1 MSLSAPP
8 PHGFHDAAKALESY
22 LGFWAEHELDETYE
36 IQAVNRTLED
46 NKARLTPKAAPKKVA
61 ANVNNQITQTAHN
74 VNLNALVPENLR
86 HYDPDIALNQARHLA
101 ATAGTV
107 DELYSHLEKFEAL
120 PLRYEGGKTLVKG
133 RGNPNARLLIIGDA
147 PDADEDDSGTA
158 FSGKSGK
165 MLDQMLSLAGLSDHY
180 YALPAVFWRPAGNRP
195 LTDADAAL
203 MSPFLHGFISV
214 IKPDAVWLMGPS
226 AVKVVLD
233 IADGIQKLRG
243 KDLSFTP
250 HTGDHRP
257 ILRATFHPSL
267 LLKQPMA
274 KGLVWQ
280 DALELS
286 QRLASRLLIG

>member
-8 PHGFHDAAKALESY
+8 PHAFHDAIKALESY
-22 LGFWAEHELDETYE
+22 LGFWSEHDIEETYE
-36 IQAVNRTLED
+36 IQPVNRTLNE
-46 NKARLTPKAAPKKVA
+46 NKSGSASRGAPKKVA
-61 ANVNNQITQTAHN
+61 ANVNNQVTQTSHN

-101 ATAGTV
+101 STATST
-107 DELYSHLEKFEAL
+107 DELYTHLEKFEAL
-120 PLRYEGGKTLVKG
+120 PLRYEGGKSLVKG
-133 RGNPNARLLIIGDA
+133 RGNPNARLLIIGDT

-165 MLDQMLSLAGLSDHY
+165 MLDQMVSLAGLSDHF

-195 LTDADAAL
+195 LTDSDAAL
-203 MSPFLHGFISV
+203 MSPFLHGFIS
-214 IKPDAVWLMGPS
+214 IMKPDVVWLMGPA

-233 IADGIQKLRG
+233 LNDGIQKLRG

-250 HTGDHRP
+250 LIGDHSP
-257 ILRATFHPSL
+257 ILRASFHPSL

-274 KGLVWQ
+274 KALVWR
-280 DALELS
+280 DLLELS
-286 QRLASRLLIG
+286 QRLA